1 MKPYEEKML
10 REMELRN
17 FAPTSKQLYFNWAKK
32 ICAYF
37 GREPDEIT
45 SDEFKDY
52 ILHLQKEGRLSS
64 STIYGYINIIRFLVN
79 HALKRRDDPFEIHR
93 RKREHRVP
101 QVLTKSELKR
111 LFACADTLKKKTML
125 MTMYSSGV
133 RISELCR
140 LEIKDIDS
148 ARMLIHVRQGKGRK
162 DRYTLLTEGLLDQL
176 RLYYRKYKPESY
188 LFYGVT
194 KDKPTNQVVPSKAFR
209 LALRKSGIGKGKGSH
224 TLRHC
229 FATHLLEA
237 GVDLRTIQ
245 VLLGH
250 TSIST
255 TAQYLKVSDKKLETA
270 HVAVDLLKYC

>member
-1 MKPYEEKML
+1 MM

-17 FAPTSKQLYFNWAKK
+17 FAPTSKQLYITVAKR
-32 ICAYF
+32 ICDHI
-37 GREPDEIT
+37 GREPERIT
-45 SDEFKDY
+45 SDEFKDF
-52 ILHLQKEGRLSS
+52 ILYCQNEGKLSS
-64 STIYGYINIIRFLVN
+64 STIHGYINIIRFLVN
-79 HALKRRDDPFEIHR
+79 HALNRRDDEFNIR
-93 RKREHRVP
+93 GRKREHRLP
-101 QVLTKSELKR
+101 EVLTKNELRR
-111 LFACADTLKKKTML
+111 LFSFADTLKKKTML

-133 RISELCR
+133 RISELCH

-162 DRYTLLTEGLLDQL
+162 DRYTLLTQGLLDQL
-176 RLYYRKYKPESY
+176 RLYYRKYKPTSY
-188 LFYGVT
+188 LFYGIT
-194 KDKPTNQVVPSKAFR
+194 KDVPTNQVVPSKAFR

-250 TSIST
+250 TSIT
-255 TAQYLKVSDKKLETA
+255 TTVKYLKVSDKKLETA

>member
-1 MKPYEEKML
+1 MKPYEEKMI

-17 FAPTSKQLYFNWAKK
+17 FAPTSKQLYLTWAKK
-32 ICAYF
+32 ICAHF
-37 GREPDEIT
+37 GREPEEIT
-45 SDEFKDY
+45 SEDFKTF
-52 ILHLQKEGRLSS
+52 ILHLQNEGRLAS
-64 STIYGYINIIRFLVN
+64 STIYGYINLIRFIVN

-101 QVLTKSELKR
+101 EVLTKSELKR
-111 LFACADTLKKKTML
+111 LFACTDTLKKKTML

-148 ARMLIHVRQGKGRK
+148 QRMVIHVRQGKGRK
-162 DRYTLLTEGLLDQL
+162 DRYTLLTDGLLQQL
-176 RLYYRKYKPESY
+176 RLYYRKYQPTSY
-188 LFYGVT
+188 LFFGIT
-194 KDKPTNQVVPSKAFR
+194 KDVPTNQVVPSKAFR
-209 LALRKSGIGKGKGSH
+209 FALRKSGIGKGKGSH

-255 TAQYLKVSDKKLETA
+255 TAQYLKVTDKKLETA

>member
-1 MKPYEEKML
+1 LKPYEEKMQ

-17 FAPTSKQLYFNWAKK
+17 FAPTSKQLYLTWAKK
-32 ICAYF
+32 ICGYF
-37 GREPDEIT
+37 GREPEAIT
-45 SDEFKDY
+45 SDEFKDF
-52 ILHLQKEGRLSS
+52 ILHLQNEGRLSS

-79 HALKRRDDPFEIHR
+79 HALKRRDDPFEIYR
-93 RKREHRVP
+93 RKREHRIP
-101 QVLTKSELKR
+101 EVLTKSELRR

-133 RISELCR
+133 RIGELCR

-148 ARMLIHVRQGKGRK
+148 QRMLNHVRQGKGRK
-162 DRYTLLTEGLLDQL
+162 DRYTLLTESLLDQL
-176 RLYYRKYKPESY
+176 RLYYRKYKPTSY

-194 KDKPTNQVVPSKAFR
+194 KDKPTDPVVPSKAFR
-209 LALRKSGIGKGKGSH
+209 IALRRSGIGKGKGSH

-270 HVAVDLLKYC
+270 HVAVDLLKYY